1 MHLLHAPSSQG
12 TITYLKSTK
21 IKGFQMSKKTIV
33 VCDHIH
39 QSGLDIL
46 ANDNEI
52 ELINAADEPKDKL
65 IAEIIPL
72 ADVAITRSSTDVD
85 DAFLASAQ
93 KITAVVRAGVGVDNV
108 DIPGASKQGIV
119 IMNVP
124 TANTIAAVE
133 LTLAHMLSCV
143 RQFPYAHN
151 NLKLDRVWRRQD
163 WYGTE
168 LKDKKLGIIGFGN
181 IGSRVGKR
189 AKAFEMDVIA
199 YDPYIDPSKA
209 TDLDIGYTK
218 NFEDILACDII
229 TIHTP
234 KTEETIGMIGKEE
247 IARMKDGVIL
257 INCARGG
264 LYNEEALLEGLTSG
278 KIAMAGIDVFNKEPA
293 TDHPLLDLDNVTVTP
308 HLGANTKESQR
319 NIAIQAAENAI
330 AAAKGI
336 AYPNALNLPIKENE
350 LPDFV
355 RPYLEL
361 IQKMGHLSAQVT
373 KSAVKSI
380 KVTAKGPVSDYLA
393 SMQTFATVGVLTE
406 SLADQVNYVNA
417 EFVAKERGIELTNEV
432 KPNTSGFTNKVKIKL
447 TTADSTITIAGTVFD
462 DAVQRIIEIDD
473 YILDVEPKGTM
484 IFFRNT
490 DTPGVIGDVGRIL
503 ADNGLNISDFR
514 LGRDNKQQ
522 ALAVVRVD
530 GLVSKKVL
538 DALSALDACISVSH
552 ATL

>member
-1 MHLLHAPSSQG
+1 
-12 TITYLKSTK
+12 
-21 IKGFQMSKKTIV
+21 MSKKTIV

-39 QSGLDIL
+39 QDGLDIL
-46 ANDNEI
+46 ANDSEI

-85 DAFLASAQ
+85 DAFLSSAQ

-108 DIPGASKQGIV
+108 DIPGSSKQGIV

-133 LTLAHMLSCV
+133 LTMTHMLSCV
-143 RQFPYAHN
+143 RDFPYAHN

-189 AKAFEMDVIA
+189 AKAFEMDVLA
-199 YDPYIDPSKA
+199 YDPYIDASKA

-234 KTEETIGMIGKEE
+234 KNAETIGMIDKDE
-247 IARMKDGVIL
+247 IAKMKDGVIL

-264 LYNEEALLEGLTSG
+264 LFDEEALLEGLTNG
-278 KIAMAGIDVFNKEPA
+278 KIAKAGIDVFNKEPA
-293 TDHPLLDLDNVTVTP
+293 TDHPLLDLNNVTVTP
-308 HLGANTKESQR
+308 HLGANTKESQK

-361 IQKMGHLSAQVT
+361 IQKIGHLSAQIT

-380 KVTAKGPVSDYLA
+380 KVMASGPVSDHLA
-393 SMQTFATVGVLTE
+393 SMSTFATVGVLTE
-406 SLADQVNYVNA
+406 SVGDQINYVNA
-417 EFVAKERGIELTNEV
+417 EFVAKERGIDISTEK
-432 KPNTSGFTNKVKIKL
+432 KPNNSGFTNKVSIKL
-447 TTADSTITIAGTVFD
+447 TTAEGTLSIAGTIFD
-462 DAVQRIIEIDD
+462 DTVQRIIEIDD

-484 IFFRNT
+484 ILFRNT
-490 DTPGVIGDVGRIL
+490 DTPGVIGEVGRIM
-503 ADNGLNISDFR
+503 AENGLNISDFR
-514 LGRDNKQQ
+514 LGRDSKEQ

-530 GLVSKKVL
+530 GTVTKNIL
-538 DALSALDACISVSH
+538 DELSSLEACISVAH
-552 ATL
+552 ASI

>member
-1 MHLLHAPSSQG
+1 
-12 TITYLKSTK
+12 
-21 IKGFQMSKKTIV
+21 MSKKTIV

-209 TDLDIGYTK
+209 
-218 NFEDILACDII
+218 
-229 TIHTP
+229 
-234 KTEETIGMIGKEE
+234 EETIGMIGKEE
-247 IARMKDGVIL
+247 IARMK
-257 INCARGG
+257 
-264 LYNEEALLEGLTSG
+264 E
-278 KIAMAGIDVFNKEPA
+278 
-293 TDHPLLDLDNVTVTP
+293 
-308 HLGANTKESQR
+308 
-319 NIAIQAAENAI
+319 
-330 AAAKGI
+330 
-336 AYPNALNLPIKENE
+336 NALNLPIKENE

>member
-1 MHLLHAPSSQG
+1 
-12 TITYLKSTK
+12 
-21 IKGFQMSKKTIV
+21 MSKKTIV

-39 QSGLDIL
+39 QDGLDIL
-46 ANDNEI
+46 ANDAEI

-65 IAEIIPL
+65 VSDIIPL

-85 DAFLASAQ
+85 DDFLAAA
-93 KITAVVRAGVGVDNV
+93 KNITSVVRAGVGVDNV
-108 DIPGASKQGIV
+108 DIPASSKQGIV

-133 LTLAHMLSCV
+133 LTMTHLLSCV
-143 RQFPYAHN
+143 RKFPYAHN

-189 AKAFEMDVIA
+189 ARAFEMDVVT

-209 TDLDIGYTK
+209 TDIDVRYTK
-218 NFEDILACDII
+218 SFEDILACDII

-234 KTEETIGMIGKEE
+234 KNAETVGMINSEE
-247 IARMKDGVIL
+247 IAKMKDGVVL
-257 INCARGG
+257 VNCARGG
-264 LYNEEALLEGLTSG
+264 LYDEDALLAGLKSG

-293 TDHPLLDLDNVTVTP
+293 IDHPLLDLDNVTVTP
-308 HLGANTKESQR
+308 HLGANTRESQK

-330 AAAKGI
+330 SAAKGI
-336 AYPNALNLPIKENE
+336 SYPNALNLPIKENE

-361 IQKMGHLSAQVT
+361 IQKVGHLSAQIT

-380 KVTAKGPVSDYLA
+380 RVMASGPVSEYLE
-393 SMQTFATVGVLTE
+393 SMCTFATVGVLTE
-406 SLADQVNYVNA
+406 SVGDQINYVNA
-417 EFVAKERGIELTNEV
+417 EFVAQERGIEISKEV
-432 KPNTSGFTNKVKIKL
+432 KPSNSGFTNKVAIKL
-447 TTADSTITIAGTVFD
+447 TTSKGTISIAATVFD
-462 DAVQRIIEIDD
+462 DTVQRIIEIDD

-490 DTPGVIGDVGRIL
+490 DTPGVIGDVGKIM
-503 ADNGLNISDFR
+503 AENNLNISDFR

-522 ALAVVRVD
+522 ALAVVRID
-530 GLVSKKVL
+530 GMVTKEVI
-538 DALSALDACISVSH
+538 DALLGLEACISVSY

>member
-1 MHLLHAPSSQG
+1 
-12 TITYLKSTK
+12 
-21 IKGFQMSKKTIV
+21 MSKKTIV

-39 QSGLDIL
+39 QDGLDIL
-46 ANDNEI
+46 ANDSEI
-52 ELINAADEPKDKL
+52 NFINAADEPKDKL

-85 DAFLASAQ
+85 DAFLESA
-93 KITAVVRAGVGVDNV
+93 KNVTAVVRAGVGVDNV
-108 DIPGASKQGIV
+108 DIPGSSKQGIV

-133 LTLAHMLSCV
+133 LTMTHMLSAV
-143 RQFPYAHN
+143 RTFPYAHN

-181 IGSRVGKR
+181 IGSRVGIR
-189 AKAFEMDVIA
+189 SKAFEMDVVA
-199 YDPYIDPSKA
+199 YDPYVDASKA
-209 TDLDIGYTK
+209 TDVDVRYTK

-234 KTEETIGMIGKEE
+234 KNTETIGMIGKEE
-247 IARMKDGVIL
+247 IAKMKDGVIL

-264 LYNEEALLEGLTSG
+264 LYDEDALVEGLTSK
-278 KIAMAGIDVFNKEPA
+278 KIGFAGIDVFNKEPA

-308 HLGANTKESQR
+308 HLGANTKESQK

-330 AAAKGI
+330 SAAKGI
-336 AYPNALNLPIKENE
+336 SYPNALNLPIKENE

-361 IQKMGHLSAQVT
+361 IQKIGHLSAQVT
-373 KSAVKSI
+373 KSAIKSI
-380 KVTAKGPVSDYLA
+380 KVMASGPVSDHIE
-393 SMQTFATVGVLTE
+393 SMGTFATVGVLTE
-406 SLADQVNYVNA
+406 SLGDQVNYVNA
-417 EFVAKERGIELTNEV
+417 EFVAEERGIDITKEV
-432 KPNTSGFTNKVKIKL
+432 KPNNSGFTNKIGIKL
-447 TTADSTITIAGTVFD
+447 TTEEGVISIAGTVFD
-462 DAVQRIIEIDD
+462 DTEQRIIEIDD

-490 DTPGVIGDVGRIL
+490 DTPGVIGHVGMIM

-514 LGRDNKQQ
+514 LGRDGKKQ

-530 GLVSKKVL
+530 GAVTTKTL
-538 DALSALDACISVSH
+538 DELAALDAFVSVAH
-552 ATL
+552 ASL

>member
-1 MHLLHAPSSQG
+1 
-12 TITYLKSTK
+12 
-21 IKGFQMSKKTIV
+21 MSKKTIV

-39 QSGLDIL
+39 QDGLDIL
-46 ANDNEI
+46 AKDPEI
-52 ELINAADEPKDKL
+52 ELINAADEPKDTLVSK
-65 IAEIIPL
+65 IIPL

-85 DAFLASAQ
+85 DAFLENAK

-108 DIPGASKQGIV
+108 DIPASSKQGIV

-133 LTLAHMLSCV
+133 LTMAHMLSCV
-143 RQFPYAHN
+143 RTFPYAHN
-151 NLKLDRVWRRQD
+151 NLKQDRVWRRQD

-181 IGSRVGKR
+181 IGSRVGIR
-189 AKAFEMDVIA
+189 SKAFEMNVIA
-199 YDPYIDPSKA
+199 YDPYIDPAKA
-209 TDLDIGYTK
+209 TDLDIEYTK
-218 NFEDILACDII
+218 NFDDILACDII

-234 KTEETIGMIGKEE
+234 KNAETIGIIGKEE
-247 IARMKDGVIL
+247 IAKMKEGVIL

-293 TDHPLLDLDNVTVTP
+293 TDNPLLDLNNVTVTP
-308 HLGANTKESQR
+308 HLGANTKESQK

-350 LPDFV
+350 LPTFV
-355 RPYLEL
+355 KPYLEL
-361 IQKMGHLSAQVT
+361 IQKIGHLSAQIT

-380 KVTAKGPVSDYLA
+380 KIIAAGPVAEYID
-393 SMQTFATVGVLTE
+393 SMGTFATVGVLTE
-406 SLADQVNYVNA
+406 ALGDQINYVNA
-417 EFVAKERGIELTNEV
+417 EFVAKDRGIDIV
-432 KPNTSGFTNKVKIKL
+432 KKIKPNNSGFTNKVCVKL
-447 TTADSTITIAGTVFD
+447 TTSEGTISIAGTVFD
-462 DAVQRIIEIDD
+462 DTVQRIIEIDD

-490 DTPGVIGDVGRIL
+490 DTPGVIGDVGKII
-503 ADNGLNISDFR
+503 AENGLNISDFR
-514 LGRDNKQQ
+514 LGRDSKQQ

-530 GLVSKKVL
+530 GIVTKKIL
-538 DALSALDACISVSH
+538 DELSALKEFISVSH
-552 ATL
+552 ASI

>member
-1 MHLLHAPSSQG
+1 
-12 TITYLKSTK
+12 
-21 IKGFQMSKKTIV
+21 MSKKTIV

-39 QSGLDIL
+39 QDGLDIL
-46 ANDNEI
+46 ANDSEI
-52 ELINAADEPKDKL
+52 TFINAADESKDKL
-65 IAEIIPL
+65 VEEIIPL

-85 DAFLASAQ
+85 EAFLSAA
-93 KITAVVRAGVGVDNV
+93 KNITAVVRAGVGVDNV
-108 DIPGASKQGIV
+108 DIPGSSKQGIV

-133 LTLAHMLSCV
+133 LTMTHLLSCV
-143 RQFPYAHN
+143 RKFPYAHN

-168 LKDKKLGIIGFGN
+168 LKDKKLGVIGFGN

-189 AKAFEMDVIA
+189 AKAFEMDVIT
-199 YDPYIDPSKA
+199 YDPYIDPCKA
-209 TDLDIGYTK
+209 TDVDVAYTK

-234 KTEETIGMIGKEE
+234 KNTETIGMIGRDE
-247 IARMKDGVIL
+247 ISKMKDGVIL

-264 LYNEEALLEGLTSG
+264 LYDEEALLEGLKNG

-293 TDHPLLDLDNVTVTP
+293 TDHPFLDLDNVTVTP
-308 HLGANTKESQR
+308 HLGANTKESQK

-336 AYPNALNLPIKENE
+336 SYPNALNLPIKENE
-350 LPDFV
+350 LPNFV

-361 IQKMGHLSAQVT
+361 VQKIGHMSAQIT

-380 KVTAKGPVSDYLA
+380 RVIAEGPVADHIE
-393 SMQTFATVGVLTE
+393 SMGTFATVGVLTE
-406 SLADQVNYVNA
+406 SLGDQVNYVNA
-417 EFVAKERGIELTNEV
+417 EFVAAERGIEISKEV
-432 KPNTSGFTNKVKIKL
+432 KPNTSGFINRIAIKL
-447 TTADSTITIAGTVFD
+447 TTAEGIIFIAGTVFD
-462 DAVQRIIEIDD
+462 DTVQRIVEIDD

-490 DTPGVIGDVGRIL
+490 DTPGVIGDVGKIM
-503 ADNGLNISDFR
+503 ADNKLNISDFR
-514 LGRDNKQQ
+514 LGRDKKQQ
-522 ALAVVRVD
+522 ALAVVRID
-530 GLVSKKVL
+530 GHVTKEVIE
-538 DALSALDACISVSH
+538 ALQSLDACISVGY

>member
-1 MHLLHAPSSQG
+1 
-12 TITYLKSTK
+12 
-21 IKGFQMSKKTIV
+21 MSKKTIV

-46 ANDNEI
+46 ANDSEI

-65 IAEIIPL
+65 ISEIIPL

-85 DAFLASAQ
+85 DAFLASANNV
-93 KITAVVRAGVGVDNV
+93 TAVVRAGVGVDNV
-108 DIPGASKQGIV
+108 DIPGSSKQGIV

-133 LTLAHMLSCV
+133 LTMAHLLSCV
-143 RQFPYAHN
+143 RKFPYAHN
-151 NLKLDRVWRRQD
+151 NLKLERVWRRQD

-189 AKAFEMDVIA
+189 AKAFEMDVLA
-199 YDPYIDPSKA
+199 YDPYIDSSKA
-209 TDLDIGYTK
+209 TNLDIDYTK
-218 NFEDILACDII
+218 NLEDILACDII

-234 KTEETIGMIGKEE
+234 KNSETIGMIDSAE
-247 IARMKDGVIL
+247 IAKMKDGVIL

-330 AAAKGI
+330 LAAKGI
-336 AYPNALNLPIKENE
+336 SYPNALNLPIKENE

-361 IQKMGHLSAQVT
+361 IQKIGHLSAQVT

-380 KVTAKGPVSDYLA
+380 KVIASGPIEDHLVSL
-393 SMQTFATVGVLTE
+393 STFATVGVLSE
-406 SLADQVNYVNA
+406 SLGDHVNYVNA
-417 EFVAKERGIELTNEV
+417 EFVAEERGIDMSIEV
-432 KPNTSGFTNKVKIKL
+432 RPNNSGFTNKVGIKL
-447 TTADSTITIAGTVFD
+447 TTAEGIISIAGTVFD
-462 DAVQRIIEIDD
+462 DTEQRIIEIDD

-490 DTPGVIGDVGRIL
+490 DTPGVIGDVGHIM
-503 ADNGLNISDFR
+503 ASNALNISDFR
-514 LGRDNKQQ
+514 LGRDTKQQ

-530 GLVSKKVL
+530 GQISKKVL
-538 DALSALDACISVSH
+538 DELSSLEACISVSH

>member
-1 MHLLHAPSSQG
+1 
-12 TITYLKSTK
+12 
-21 IKGFQMSKKTIV
+21 MSKKTIV

-39 QSGLDIL
+39 QDGLDIL

-52 ELINAADEPKDKL
+52 NFINAADEPKDKL
-65 IAEIIPL
+65 VAEIIPK

-85 DAFLASAQ
+85 YAFLAATQ

-133 LTLAHMLSCV
+133 LTMTHMLSCV
-143 RQFPYAHN
+143 RTFPYAHN

-181 IGSRVGKR
+181 IGSRVGIR
-189 AKAFEMDVIA
+189 SKAFEMDVIA
-199 YDPYIDPSKA
+199 YDPYIDPTKA
-209 TDLDIGYTK
+209 TDVDVRYTK

-234 KTEETIGMIGKEE
+234 KNAETIGMIGKDE
-247 IARMKDGVIL
+247 IAKMKDGVIL

-264 LYNEEALLEGLTSG
+264 LYEEEALIEALKSG
-278 KIAMAGIDVFNKEPA
+278 KVGFAGIDVFNKEPA

-308 HLGANTKESQR
+308 HLGANTKESQK

-336 AYPNALNLPIKENE
+336 SYPNALNLPIKENE
-350 LPDFV
+350 LPSFV

-361 IQKMGHLSAQVT
+361 IQKTGHLSAQIT
-373 KSAVKSI
+373 KCEVKSI
-380 KVTAKGPVSDYLA
+380 KVMASGPVADYIE
-393 SMQTFATVGVLTE
+393 SMGTFATVGVLRE
-406 SLADQVNYVNA
+406 SLEDQVNYVNA
-417 EFVAKERGIELTNEV
+417 EFVAEERGIEILKEV
-432 KPNTSGFTNKVKIKL
+432 KPNNSGFTNKVGIKL
-447 TTADSTITIAGTVFD
+447 TTAEGTISIAGTVFD
-462 DAVQRIIEIDD
+462 DTVQRIIEIDD

-490 DTPGVIGDVGRIL
+490 DTPGVIGDVGRII
-503 ADNGLNISDFR
+503 AENGLNISDFR
-514 LGRDNKQQ
+514 LGRDSKEQ

-530 GLVSKKVL
+530 GTVTKKIL
-538 DALSALDACISVSH
+538 DELASLEACISVSH
-552 ATL
+552 ASL